1 LNSLPLPSI
10 IASVLTAFL
19 WGLVATSSLVV
30 GGLLAS
36 WWTPG
41 RRTLGVIMAFG
52 AGVLI
57 SAVAYELVFEALQL
71 AKLTGFPTL
80 GFFSGAF
87 TFFFADWLIGR
98 MGGSERTAI
107 EATHQSNLVVPLV
120 LAIILDGVPES
131 VVIGLGIL
139 QGGTVS
145 AAMLVAV
152 FISNLPEAV
161 AATTGMR
168 SGGWSRT
175 RILSLWLVIAVVCAA
190 ASAAGYGL
198 LGNLSPLWLSFV
210 QTFAAG
216 AILMMLANTM
226 IPEAYE
232 HGGKLAGI
240 FLVLGFAA
248 CVWVIVLEHVGS
260 G

>member
-1 LNSLPLPSI
+1 MLN
-10 IASVLTAFL
+10 AFL
-19 WGLVATSSLVV
+19 WGLLATSSLVI
-30 GGLLAS
+30 GGLLGS

-41 RRTLGVIMAFG
+41 RRTLGVIMGFG

-71 AKLTGFPTL
+71 AKLTGFPSL
-80 GFFSGAF
+80 GFFAGAF
-87 TFFFADWLIGR
+87 TFFFSDRLIGSL
-98 MGGSERTAI
+98 GGSQSTTI
-107 EATHQSNLVVPLV
+107 TATHQSNLVVPLV
-120 LAIILDGVPES
+120 LAIILDGIPES

-139 QGGTVS
+139 EAGSVS
-145 AAMLVAV
+145 MAMLVAV

-161 AATTGMR
+161 AATSGMR

-175 RILSLWLVIAVVCAA
+175 KILLLWLVIAVVCAG

-198 LGNLSPLWLSFV
+198 LGGLSPSWLSFV
-210 QTFAAG
+210 QTFAGG

-232 HGGKLAGI
+232 HAGKLAGV
-240 FLVLGFAA
+240 FLVLGFAV
-248 CVWVIVLEHVGS
+248 CVWVIVLEHVGC